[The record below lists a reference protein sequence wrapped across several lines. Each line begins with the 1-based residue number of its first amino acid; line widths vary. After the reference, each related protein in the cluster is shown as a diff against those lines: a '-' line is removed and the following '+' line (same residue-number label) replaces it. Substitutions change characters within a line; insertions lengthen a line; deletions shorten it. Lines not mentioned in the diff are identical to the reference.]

1 MIDSLS
7 IHKTYSSDQPIEQR
21 LQNKYT
27 QNVESKMPSL
37 VEKSPIPN
45 FRRFSVSI
53 FTINPK
59 KKLLDI
65 WGINKK
71 IHKCLM
77 KTAPL
82 LKKYYWN

>member
-1 MIDSLS
+1 MRIMYLNSFLLIDFRKTLNILS

-37 VEKSPIPN
+37 VEKFPIPN

-53 FTINPK
+53 FTINPQR
-59 KKLLDI
+59 KLLDI
-65 WGINKK
+65 
-71 IHKCLM
+71 
-77 KTAPL
+77 
-82 LKKYYWN
+82 